1 MTYEAVCSGVTSG
14 LQTTGQ
20 VEAEINAVIAAPTT
34 SRWLKAA
41 LADALHRDCV
51 DAAHDAE
58 LLADLWGRRC
68 DSILGRV

>member
-1 MTYEAVCSGVTSG
+1 M
-14 LQTTGQ
+14 
-20 VEAEINAVIAAPTT
+20 IAAPTT

-51 DAAHDAE
+51 DAARDAE

>member
-1 MTYEAVCSGVTSG
+1 MTSG

-41 LADALHRDCV
+41 LADTLHRDCV
-51 DAAHDAE
+51 AAARDAE
-58 LLADLWGRRC
+58 LLADLLGRRC

>member
-1 MTYEAVCSGVTSG
+1 MTSG
-14 LQTTGQ
+14 AQTTGQ
-20 VEAEINAVIAAPTT
+20 VEAGINAVIAAPTT

-58 LLADLWGRRC
+58 LRADLWGRRC